1 MATRGEHLA
10 LVREGL
16 AFRDQGPEGFLTDV
30 LVIVESN
37 ANERFIAAVAFD
49 LDDIDAAF
57 AELDARYLAGE
68 AAACARTWSVI
79 TQEYAALNRGELP
92 STMPDWVDHRP
103 LQRINVGDLTTNI
116 RVTWELIRDFNFY
129 IEAVHRLSNLGAI
142 TTRVVRGISHE
153 GFDAEWRE
161 VDLVTVEGDLVK
173 RCELFDEAD
182 LDAALAR
189 FNELQPQAPPRLEN
203 GASQVAERFPAHM
216 TAGEWD
222 AVTEL
227 LAADVLVDDRRRGAN
242 AGIRHG
248 RQVAIDDMRAA
259 VEVGFTHVTSTV
271 IATRGER
278 LALAL
283 VHASG
288 RAQQPEAFQIDV
300 LQVVEIDADGQT
312 AAVVMFDHGD
322 IDAAFEEL
330 DARYLV
336 GEGAAYSGA
345 WSAVAQVYTALNQG
359 ELLTATADFVDI
371 DHRRGAILAPGDLKE
386 YLRATR
392 DDSVAGR
399 LYVVAVHRLTDLG
412 AVVTHVTRATSREGF
427 DAEWRITNVFT
438 VDGDLINR
446 GEFFDEAD
454 LDLALARFEELES

>member
-1 MATRGEHLA
+1 
-10 LVREGL
+10 
-16 AFRDQGPEGFLTDV
+16 
-30 LVIVESN
+30 
-37 ANERFIAAVAFD
+37 
-49 LDDIDAAF
+49 
-57 AELDARYLAGE
+57 
-68 AAACARTWSVI
+68 
-79 TQEYAALNRGELP
+79 
-92 STMPDWVDHRP
+92 
-103 LQRINVGDLTTNI
+103 VGDLTTNI

-330 DARYLV
+330 DARYLA
-336 GEGAAYSGA
+336 GEAAAYSGA